1 MRTHFRSPK
10 HKPKELE
17 FCDHCILR
25 KATQQTFNDYILLSE
40 QRANLITYKE
50 AMNVY
55 MLKSKALR
63 FFAKFVKW
71 KNLIEIQIEK
81 KIKKLRIDKRLEFVN
96 EKFQQ
101 IW

>member
-1 MRTHFRSPK
+1 M
-10 HKPKELE
+10 
-17 FCDHCILR
+17 
-25 KATQQTFNDYILLSE
+25 ILLSE

-50 AMNVY
+50 AMSVY

-63 FFAKFVKW
+63 LFAKFVDR

-96 EKFQQ
+96 ENFNEFGKESG
-101 IW
+101 IDI